1 MKDKI
6 DLILVE
12 TDRAIKLAHEE
23 LNNENLTNGEIGKL
37 HVELRELK
45 YAVKILNRLKDEN

>member
-12 TDRAIKLAHEE
+12 TDRAIKLAYEE

>member
-6 DLILVE
+6 DLLLVE
-12 TDRAIKLAHEE
+12 TDRAIKIASEE

-45 YAVKILNRLKDEN
+45 YAVKMLNKLKYEN